1 MKGLDA
7 LAKTCTPEPET
18 PPTPA
23 AVQLSDDQLNTLTD
37 MIIKKLQSPAPAQ
50 AETQK
55 PDPDPEDPEEGDSTD
70 GNDE

>member
-23 AVQLSDDQLNTLTD
+23 AVQLSEDQLKTLTD
-37 MIIKKLQSPAPAQ
+37 MIIQKLQSPAPAQ
-50 AETQK
+50 AETQT
-55 PDPDPEDPEEGDSTD
+55 PDPDPEDPEEGEVEN
-70 GNDE
+70 GND